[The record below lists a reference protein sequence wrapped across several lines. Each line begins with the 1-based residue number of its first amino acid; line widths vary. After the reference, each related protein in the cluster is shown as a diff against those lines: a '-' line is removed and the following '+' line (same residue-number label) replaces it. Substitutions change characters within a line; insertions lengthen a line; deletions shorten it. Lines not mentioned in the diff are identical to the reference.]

1 MSDREKL
8 ALSLVRRWNLT
19 REDLDL
25 AADALGVARVTDEER
40 ARIPGTS

>member
-25 AADALGVARVTDEER
+25 AADALGVPRVTDEEW